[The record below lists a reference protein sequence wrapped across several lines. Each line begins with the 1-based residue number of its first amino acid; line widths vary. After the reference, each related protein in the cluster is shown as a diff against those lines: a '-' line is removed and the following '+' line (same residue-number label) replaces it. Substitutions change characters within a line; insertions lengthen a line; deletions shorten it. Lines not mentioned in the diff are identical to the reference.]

1 MKQSQIRYILWKKNT
16 YALMVLNLISRWL
29 QKCAKAY
36 PEHLFFMWIE
46 LRIVIWYMFWEIWA
60 KVKKLSEIKPP
71 LTDCLT
77 NSFFSFYL
85 DEPLTICTHTVVEAG
100 KTSSLIHKESN
111 FCPVTLRH
119 SLIVISVFSSLD
131 KMTKSDEVTGREK
144 AIWNWL
150 FLCRAKKVFQNFFLS
165 KGFWITWLWF
175 STFVWR
181 FEPKWK

>member
-1 MKQSQIRYILWKKNT
+1 MDRAQDSDLVHVLGDLSQS
-16 YALMVLNLISRWL
+16 
-29 QKCAKAY
+29 
-36 PEHLFFMWIE
+36 
-46 LRIVIWYMFWEIWA
+46 
-60 KVKKLSEIKPP
+60 KKLSEIKPP
-71 LTDCLT
+71 LIDCLT

-144 AIWNWL
+144 AI
-150 FLCRAKKVFQNFFLS
+150 
-165 KGFWITWLWF
+165 
-175 STFVWR
+175 
-181 FEPKWK
+181 